1 MPIEIIGKIFE
12 LAITG
17 SSAGLSMRRAIEET
31 CLCLYNI
38 AGVCRGW
45 RAAVLAQT
53 SLWNLIPIICYRG
66 RHRTFITMRSA
77 ALAIERAECS
87 NMRLAADLGLFRPAG
102 SPVLEQLFRLK
113 PRIHY
118 VNLRTSGY
126 FNLEEVLNPIIE
138 IAGTDAITELSL
150 CFEPSAVFMSER
162 PDSYV
167 LFGHNMDSQLPL
179 FELSLGS
186 VKVLR
191 LKNVIFRAPN
201 ASLGILR
208 ELRLQDIMFDNSIA
222 LMETLKPLSTA
233 SRLERLDFIK
243 IEVNDVNSHTPI
255 PDISILLP
263 NLRTLNIEDMSY
275 EATHTV
281 LCCIKPGSYQT
292 VLLFSSILLSQLGVN
307 IDSDKQNQCNILE
320 QAIQPHGHSTLVIRT
335 EGNDIESRA
344 LYELLHRLPSLTR
357 VQIHTT
363 SLSLALCSTL
373 TQHPDPADLATGFPQ
388 FSQIYLNS
396 ESIHNIHEWQD
407 SFVQMLSSHPLEE
420 VILGGA
426 LRVLASEAFNVTG
439 YNAAMNAHPLPEA
452 PVAPELC
459 TLDELFASEMDIWTS
474 IRRLGKDVNK
484 NALILQKWGR
494 ASSNEAVSDVMFHS
508 ANVLIKF
515 SLALVQFSTHGEI
528 IRNRLQAIRDVTNT
542 PEHASQYKL
551 YAPSP
556 PGSSPDILLKADPAK
571 ICYDSPTIIRDLM
584 KQKFAGMEE
593 LARKCN
599 VLAYYGDMLTGE
611 LPSEE
616 AVSATLAYK
625 GKDRTAKIW
634 HEAIREATQ
643 PRLGYLA
650 SRQDDEGGSE
660 TNNYGSPTPI
670 EFDSSLSSLSSV
682 TRERNRRWAIIDED
696 IKLVLARAGA
706 NDEVAQPLQV
716 NVSPQERVLRG
727 GMEATGKITI
737 FMHAITA
744 QADPL
749 PLFNT
754 PSSPLRK
761 MFKSR
766 PSGGMLGSVG
776 AKIAHASTIT
786 ALGNPDLRTLQ
797 DLITAEKGVLVGV
810 QRLAGEIGKSAE
822 TLKTWGLGEGDDLGD
837 VLSHSTNLLAQ
848 FSAALT
854 QYASYEEQIR
864 TQMKSIRSREEDL
877 DEKKRRKRNVDNK
890 ADGADKKLAKMS
902 PEHKSRMAQVE
913 LLNELKEEGRR
924 LEIDIVNEEVVQPTR
939 AAIGDYKRRATREF
953 LGLKF
958 AGMVELA
965 EKTTIIGDLGK
976 LMIEQIPLYTTPP
989 GQPRPLYTSREK
1001 TAELSSEAMRCIG
1014 EVRINPPVLPEPTPA
1029 TTTFQPFNH
1038 YNNSGPATPGTD
1050 HVNGVTGSTMPRG
1063 PNNFNEFGESQ
1074 YSGPGG
1080 SGFSTG
1086 SLRIGEDGSRV
1097 GNTGAGEFHTL
1108 PARTSGFGSG
1118 LPPITLGDHGRDDT
1132 FSSSIADALSH
1143 DPTFSPQHAPTPPPH
1158 EPPQSSH
1165 QPTAPVGTYAPPP
1178 GPPPGAYQPRQL
1190 SESYF
1195 SNALPDPTQSHSPLM
1210 PPHGSPWATTPSAPA
1225 YSRPLPVHPLP
1236 DAEGQVAG
1244 FTHERDIS
1252 PPPVF
1257 HPPAPPA
1264 PPVPSTSP
1272 PPVSHTIQAPS
1283 PPPVLAMP
1291 ASPVPAPAAPAAP
1304 ATPPAPPAANQPQP
1318 IPYADSLRDLSP
1330 SPPPVRDPSP
1340 APAPRLDQ
1348 HEASNPLVR
1357 EESHEDIFA
1366 MYGSSNRNS
1375 AASPPPPPPQPQSPS
1390 NKPSLGVI
1398 SAPTDALPPR
1408 TPSPPH
1414 IQTQES
1420 NYGTPSEYPNPFS
1433 SPLPLPPTLPTL
1445 SNVSPVTSPTCPG
1458 GSGRMIS
1465 AGAFRRNVSRSDTL
1479 DPGSS
1484 LPPPVSPLS
1493 VRKKGLGGSEDISR
1507 GNSPVPAS
1515 PGAPPIYSAID
1526 GEGTSLGRSTSPPA
1540 GGSGGDSKAPQ
1551 N

>member
-1 MPIEIIGKIFE
+1 
-12 LAITG
+12 
-17 SSAGLSMRRAIEET
+17 
-31 CLCLYNI
+31 
-38 AGVCRGW
+38 
-45 RAAVLAQT
+45 
-53 SLWNLIPIICYRG
+53 
-66 RHRTFITMRSA
+66 
-77 ALAIERAECS
+77 
-87 NMRLAADLGLFRPAG
+87 
-102 SPVLEQLFRLK
+102 
-113 PRIHY
+113 
-118 VNLRTSGY
+118 
-126 FNLEEVLNPIIE
+126 
-138 IAGTDAITELSL
+138 
-150 CFEPSAVFMSER
+150 
-162 PDSYV
+162 
-167 LFGHNMDSQLPL
+167 
-179 FELSLGS
+179 
-186 VKVLR
+186 
-191 LKNVIFRAPN
+191 
-201 ASLGILR
+201 
-208 ELRLQDIMFDNSIA
+208 
-222 LMETLKPLSTA
+222 
-233 SRLERLDFIK
+233 
-243 IEVNDVNSHTPI
+243 
-255 PDISILLP
+255 
-263 NLRTLNIEDMSY
+263 
-275 EATHTV
+275 
-281 LCCIKPGSYQT
+281 
-292 VLLFSSILLSQLGVN
+292 
-307 IDSDKQNQCNILE
+307 
-320 QAIQPHGHSTLVIRT
+320 
-335 EGNDIESRA
+335 
-344 LYELLHRLPSLTR
+344 
-357 VQIHTT
+357 
-363 SLSLALCSTL
+363 
-373 TQHPDPADLATGFPQ
+373 
-388 FSQIYLNS
+388 
-396 ESIHNIHEWQD
+396 
-407 SFVQMLSSHPLEE
+407 
-420 VILGGA
+420 
-426 LRVLASEAFNVTG
+426 
-439 YNAAMNAHPLPEA
+439 MNAHPLPEA

-556 PGSSPDILLKADPAK
+556 PGSSPDILLKAVGTKFTSLLCVSVKTIVSQDPAK

-599 VLAYYGDMLTGE
+599 E

-625 GKDRTAKIW
+625 GKDRTAEIW

-682 TRERNRRWAIIDED
+682 TQERNRRWAIIDED
-696 IKLVLARAGA
+696 IKLVLARAGGA
-706 NDEVAQPLQV
+706 AINARLVETILLAKKSDGSFSGETPAREQHVSNDEVAQPLQV

-737 FMHAITA
+737 FMHAITLIYLPQSTPTA
-744 QADPL
+744 EPDHADPL

-877 DEKKRRKRNVDNK
+877 DEMKRRKRNVDNK

-924 LEIDIVNEEVVQPTR
+924 LEIDIVNEE

-989 GQPRPLYTSREK
+989 GQPRPLYTNREK

-1225 YSRPLPVHPLP
+1225 YSRPLPVHPPP

-1291 ASPVPAPAAPAAP
+1291 ASPVPAPAAP

-1433 SPLPLPPTLPTL
+1433 SPLPRPPTLPTL
-1445 SNVSPVTSPTCPG
+1445 SNVSPVTSPTSPG

-1515 PGAPPIYSAID
+1515 PGAPPIYSAIE

-1540 GGSGGDSKAPQ
+1540 GGFGGDSRAPQ

>member
-1 MPIEIIGKIFE
+1 
-12 LAITG
+12 
-17 SSAGLSMRRAIEET
+17 
-31 CLCLYNI
+31 
-38 AGVCRGW
+38 
-45 RAAVLAQT
+45 
-53 SLWNLIPIICYRG
+53 
-66 RHRTFITMRSA
+66 
-77 ALAIERAECS
+77 
-87 NMRLAADLGLFRPAG
+87 
-102 SPVLEQLFRLK
+102 
-113 PRIHY
+113 
-118 VNLRTSGY
+118 
-126 FNLEEVLNPIIE
+126 
-138 IAGTDAITELSL
+138 
-150 CFEPSAVFMSER
+150 
-162 PDSYV
+162 
-167 LFGHNMDSQLPL
+167 
-179 FELSLGS
+179 
-186 VKVLR
+186 
-191 LKNVIFRAPN
+191 
-201 ASLGILR
+201 
-208 ELRLQDIMFDNSIA
+208 
-222 LMETLKPLSTA
+222 
-233 SRLERLDFIK
+233 
-243 IEVNDVNSHTPI
+243 
-255 PDISILLP
+255 
-263 NLRTLNIEDMSY
+263 
-275 EATHTV
+275 
-281 LCCIKPGSYQT
+281 
-292 VLLFSSILLSQLGVN
+292 
-307 IDSDKQNQCNILE
+307 
-320 QAIQPHGHSTLVIRT
+320 
-335 EGNDIESRA
+335 
-344 LYELLHRLPSLTR
+344 
-357 VQIHTT
+357 
-363 SLSLALCSTL
+363 
-373 TQHPDPADLATGFPQ
+373 
-388 FSQIYLNS
+388 
-396 ESIHNIHEWQD
+396 
-407 SFVQMLSSHPLEE
+407 
-420 VILGGA
+420 
-426 LRVLASEAFNVTG
+426 
-439 YNAAMNAHPLPEA
+439 
-452 PVAPELC
+452 
-459 TLDELFASEMDIWTS
+459 
-474 IRRLGKDVNK
+474 
-484 NALILQKWGR
+484 
-494 ASSNEAVSDVMFHS
+494 
-508 ANVLIKF
+508 
-515 SLALVQFSTHGEI
+515 
-528 IRNRLQAIRDVTNT
+528 
-542 PEHASQYKL
+542 
-551 YAPSP
+551 
-556 PGSSPDILLKADPAK
+556 
-571 ICYDSPTIIRDLM
+571 
-584 KQKFAGMEE
+584 
-593 LARKCN
+593 
-599 VLAYYGDMLTGE
+599 
-611 LPSEE
+611 
-616 AVSATLAYK
+616 
-625 GKDRTAKIW
+625 
-634 HEAIREATQ
+634 
-643 PRLGYLA
+643 
-650 SRQDDEGGSE
+650 
-660 TNNYGSPTPI
+660 
-670 EFDSSLSSLSSV
+670 
-682 TRERNRRWAIIDED
+682 
-696 IKLVLARAGA
+696 
-706 NDEVAQPLQV
+706 
-716 NVSPQERVLRG
+716 
-727 GMEATGKITI
+727 
-737 FMHAITA
+737 
-744 QADPL
+744 
-749 PLFNT
+749 
-754 PSSPLRK
+754 
-761 MFKSR
+761 
-766 PSGGMLGSVG
+766 MLGSVG

-877 DEKKRRKRNVDNK
+877 DEMKRRKRNVDNK

-924 LEIDIVNEEVVQPTR
+924 LEIDIVNEE

-965 EKTTIIGDLGK
+965 EKTTVRVLLFYSHNNPNPHNRLSATSGTN
-976 LMIEQIPLYTTPP
+976 PLYTTPP

-1080 SGFSTG
+1080 SGFTTG

-1165 QPTAPVGTYAPPP
+1165 QPPL
-1178 GPPPGAYQPRQL
+1178 R
-1190 SESYF
+1190 SE
-1195 SNALPDPTQSHSPLM
+1195 PT
-1210 PPHGSPWATTPSAPA
+1210 PHHLA
-1225 YSRPLPVHPLP
+1225 PLPAHTSPANYPSLHPPP

-1291 ASPVPAPAAPAAP
+1291 ASPVPAPAAPA
-1304 ATPPAPPAANQPQP
+1304 TPPAPPAANQPQP
-1318 IPYADSLRDLSP
+1318 IPYADSFRDLSP

-1375 AASPPPPPPQPQSPS
+1375 AASPPPPPQPQSPS

-1398 SAPTDALPPR
+1398 SAPTDVLPPR

-1433 SPLPLPPTLPTL
+1433 SPLPRPPTLPTL
-1445 SNVSPVTSPTCPG
+1445 SNVSPVTSPTSPG

-1507 GNSPVPAS
+1507 VILLFLHLRELPQFIQRLTEKARVWEGVRAPLPVDLAGFQSTSELSEIPEIPQVVNYTFLRDAALDNKRESESGKFPLSYDNNSSTIASARGRPRRQQAHGHTNGINSVTVSPDGTLVASASEDGTMRVWRSSDGSLAAGPFIGHTESICMECEGGEALPVFS
-1515 PGAPPIYSAID
+1515 EDTLLKI
-1526 GEGTSLGRSTSPPA
+1526 TSLGFSSGGIHVLAGSDNSGMQVWGVEDGTPQPVSSNMQLSSRTTCATSPDGLYTGFDDGTTLGVSLLTGQIA
-1540 GGSGGDSKAPQ
+1540 FQLCSARDD
-1551 N
+1551 

>member
-1 MPIEIIGKIFE
+1 
-12 LAITG
+12 
-17 SSAGLSMRRAIEET
+17 
-31 CLCLYNI
+31 
-38 AGVCRGW
+38 
-45 RAAVLAQT
+45 
-53 SLWNLIPIICYRG
+53 
-66 RHRTFITMRSA
+66 
-77 ALAIERAECS
+77 
-87 NMRLAADLGLFRPAG
+87 
-102 SPVLEQLFRLK
+102 
-113 PRIHY
+113 
-118 VNLRTSGY
+118 
-126 FNLEEVLNPIIE
+126 
-138 IAGTDAITELSL
+138 
-150 CFEPSAVFMSER
+150 
-162 PDSYV
+162 
-167 LFGHNMDSQLPL
+167 
-179 FELSLGS
+179 
-186 VKVLR
+186 
-191 LKNVIFRAPN
+191 
-201 ASLGILR
+201 
-208 ELRLQDIMFDNSIA
+208 
-222 LMETLKPLSTA
+222 
-233 SRLERLDFIK
+233 
-243 IEVNDVNSHTPI
+243 
-255 PDISILLP
+255 
-263 NLRTLNIEDMSY
+263 
-275 EATHTV
+275 
-281 LCCIKPGSYQT
+281 
-292 VLLFSSILLSQLGVN
+292 
-307 IDSDKQNQCNILE
+307 
-320 QAIQPHGHSTLVIRT
+320 
-335 EGNDIESRA
+335 
-344 LYELLHRLPSLTR
+344 
-357 VQIHTT
+357 
-363 SLSLALCSTL
+363 
-373 TQHPDPADLATGFPQ
+373 
-388 FSQIYLNS
+388 
-396 ESIHNIHEWQD
+396 
-407 SFVQMLSSHPLEE
+407 
-420 VILGGA
+420 
-426 LRVLASEAFNVTG
+426 
-439 YNAAMNAHPLPEA
+439 
-452 PVAPELC
+452 
-459 TLDELFASEMDIWTS
+459 
-474 IRRLGKDVNK
+474 
-484 NALILQKWGR
+484 
-494 ASSNEAVSDVMFHS
+494 
-508 ANVLIKF
+508 
-515 SLALVQFSTHGEI
+515 
-528 IRNRLQAIRDVTNT
+528 
-542 PEHASQYKL
+542 
-551 YAPSP
+551 
-556 PGSSPDILLKADPAK
+556 
-571 ICYDSPTIIRDLM
+571 M

-599 VLAYYGDMLTGE
+599 E

-625 GKDRTAKIW
+625 GKDRTAEIW

-682 TRERNRRWAIIDED
+682 TQERNRRWAIIDED
-696 IKLVLARAGA
+696 IKLVLARAGGA
-706 NDEVAQPLQV
+706 AINARLVSERNNLGSISQESSRSRLSFWPRKVTEVSRAKPQLGSNMSVYTNLQNQVPNRSSVDSTNDEVAQPLQV

-737 FMHAITA
+737 FIAGHDYIRYGTSRKRPDDIQGDARAPLFGLKCRRGCTRRAGASHDCESLQLDCINSA

-797 DLITAEKGVLVGV
+797 DLITVLTRTLSV

-822 TLKTWGLGEGDDLGD
+822 TLKTWGLGEGDDLG
-837 VLSHSTNLLAQ
+837 VSQNSP
-848 FSAALT
+848 
-854 QYASYEEQIR
+854 
-864 TQMKSIRSREEDL
+864 SREEDL

-902 PEHKSRMAQVE
+902 PE
-913 LLNELKEEGRR
+913 
-924 LEIDIVNEEVVQPTR
+924 

-1086 SLRIGEDGSRV
+1086 SLRVGEDGSRV

-1291 ASPVPAPAAPAAP
+1291 ASPVPAPAAPA
-1304 ATPPAPPAANQPQP
+1304 TPPAPPAANQPQP

-1433 SPLPLPPTLPTL
+1433 SPLPRPPTLPTL
-1445 SNVSPVTSPTCPG
+1445 SNVSPVTSPTSPG